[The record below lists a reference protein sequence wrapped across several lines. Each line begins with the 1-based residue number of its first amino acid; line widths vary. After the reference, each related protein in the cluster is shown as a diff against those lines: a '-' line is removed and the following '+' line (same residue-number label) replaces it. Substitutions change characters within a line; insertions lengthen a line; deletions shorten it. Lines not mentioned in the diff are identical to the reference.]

1 MTARAKLRLALA
13 GVVVATLVLASLA
26 WAGINAE
33 LYSASGF
40 VKQYLSAL
48 SRQDAAS
55 ALAMPGVTDGLP
67 PDAPTALLR
76 SSALGELREATVTGT
91 RSAGENTIV
100 SASFVAGGKP
110 ATADFVLKSH
120 GRNFGIFES
129 WAFAERPLS
138 TVAVTVAHGVQFQVG
153 SSGVIDL
160 RTTGAQGVTD
170 WGGTQSFLV
179 LAPMAYV
186 FSLDSTKLA
195 AAPTQVVTTAPGQN
209 GSVTVNV
216 QATPAFS
223 EQVQKELNTYLDE
236 CVTQHVLQ
244 PTGCPFGYQT
254 GNRIV
259 GEPTWTMVDYPIVA
273 VTAGTSSWVVRK
285 AVGRAR
291 ITGEIQSLYDGSVSK
306 LDKVVAFT
314 TNLDITVRP
323 DGSLAMTIVN

>member
-13 GVVVATLVLASLA
+13 GVVVATLVLATA
-26 WAGINAE
+26 TWGILNTQ

-40 VKQYLSAL
+40 VSQYLSAL
-48 SRQDAAS
+48 SRHDAAS
-55 ALAMPGVTDGLP
+55 ALSMPGVTDGLP

-76 SSALGELREATVTGT
+76 SSAFGELREAKVTGT
-91 RSAGENTIV
+91 HSAGENTIV
-100 SASFVAGGKP
+100 STSFVAGGKP
-110 ATADFVLKSH
+110 GTADFTLKTN
-120 GRNFGIFES
+120 GRTFGIFES

-138 TVAVTVAHGVQFQVG
+138 TIAVSVAHGVQFQVG

-160 RTTGAQGVTD
+160 RTTGAPGVTD
-170 WGGTQSFLV
+170 WGGTQGFLV
-179 LAPMAYV
+179 FAPMAYV

-195 AAPTQVVTTAPGQN
+195 ALPTQVITTTPGQH
-209 GSVTVNV
+209 GSVTVDV
-216 QATPAFS
+216 QATTAFS
-223 EQVQKELNTYLDE
+223 EQVQKELNSYLDE

-259 GEPTWTMVDYPIVA
+259 GEPTWTVVDYPVVN

-285 AVGRAR
+285 AVGHVR
-291 ITGEIQSLYDGSVSK
+291 ITGEIQSVYDGTVSK
-306 LDKVVAFT
+306 LDKVIAYV
-314 TNLDITVRP
+314 TNLDIVVRP

>member
-1 MTARAKLRLALA
+1 MTARVKLRLALG
-13 GVVVATLVLASLA
+13 GVVVATLVLATLA

-33 LYSASGF
+33 LYSASAF

-48 SRQDAAS
+48 SRHDAAS
-55 ALAMPGVTDGLP
+55 ALSMPGVTDGLP
-67 PDAPTALLR
+67 PDAPTTLLR
-76 SSALGELREATVTGT
+76 SSALGELRDVTVTGT
-91 RSAGENTIV
+91 HSAGENTIV
-100 SASFVAGGKP
+100 STSFVAGGKSG
-110 ATADFVLKSH
+110 TADFVLKPH

-138 TVAVTVAHGVQFQVG
+138 TIEVVVAHGVQFQVG
-153 SSGVIDL
+153 TSGVIDL

-170 WGGTQSFLV
+170 WGGKQSFLV
-179 LAPMAYV
+179 FAPEDYV
-186 FSLDSTKLA
+186 FSLDTTKLA
-195 AAPTQVVTTAPGQN
+195 ATPTQVITTAPGQS
-209 GSVTVNV
+209 GSITVNV

-259 GEPTWTMVDYPIVA
+259 GEPTWTMVDYP
-273 VTAGTSSWVVRK
+273 VTNVTPGTSTWVVRK
-285 AVGRAR
+285 AVGHAR
-291 ITGEIQSLYDGSVSK
+291 ITGEIQSLYDGSVSR

-314 TNLDITVRP
+314 TNLDIVVRP

>member
-1 MTARAKLRLALA
+1 VTARAKLRLALA
-13 GVVVATLVLASLA
+13 GVVVATLLLATFA
-26 WAGINAE
+26 WAGLNTE
-33 LYSASGF
+33 LYSATGF

-67 PDAPTALLR
+67 HDTPTALLR
-76 SSALGELREATVTGT
+76 SSALGELRNVTVTGT

-100 SASFVAGGKP
+100 STSFVAGGK
-110 ATADFVLKSH
+110 ATSADFVLKPN
-120 GRNFGIFES
+120 GRTFGIFEA

-138 TVAVTVAHGVQFQVG
+138 TIAVTVAHGVQFQVG

-160 RTTGAQGVTD
+160 RTTGAQGITD
-170 WGGTQSFLV
+170 WGGTQSFV
-179 LAPMAYV
+179 VFAPMAYV
-186 FSLDSTKLA
+186 FSLDTTQLA
-195 AAPTQVVTTAPGQN
+195 AAPTQLITTTPGQN

-223 EQVQKELNTYLDE
+223 EAVQKELNSYLDE

-244 PTGCPFGYQT
+244 PSGCPFGYQT

-259 GEPTWTMVDYPIVA
+259 GEPTWTMVDYPVVN

-285 AVGRAR
+285 AVGHVR

-306 LDKVVAFT
+306 LDKLIPFT
-314 TNLDITVRP
+314 TNLDIVVRP
-323 DGSLAMTIVN
+323 DGSLSMTIVN

>member
-1 MTARAKLRLALA
+1 MTARVKLRLALA
-13 GVVVATLVLASLA
+13 GVVVATLMLATLV
-26 WAGINAE
+26 WAGLNTE

-67 PDAPTALLR
+67 QDAPTALLR
-76 SSALGELREATVTGT
+76 SSALGELRDVTVTGT
-91 RSAGENTIV
+91 HSAGENTIV
-100 SASFVAGGKP
+100 STSFVAGGKP
-110 ATADFVLKSH
+110 ATAEFTLKPH
-120 GRNFGIFES
+120 GRTFGIFES

-138 TVAVTVAHGVQFQVG
+138 TISVTVAHGVQFQVG

-170 WGGTQSFLV
+170 WGGTQTFLV
-179 LAPMAYV
+179 FAPMAYA
-186 FSLDSTKLA
+186 FSLDTPKLA
-195 AAPTQVVTTAPGQN
+195 ATPTQVMTTAPGQN

-216 QATPAFS
+216 QATPAFT
-223 EQVQKELNTYLDE
+223 EAVQKELNAYLDE
-236 CVTQHVLQ
+236 CVTQHRLQ

-259 GEPTWTMVDYPIVA
+259 GEPTWTMVDYPVVN
-273 VTAGTSSWVVRK
+273 VTAGTSTWVVRK
-285 AVGRAR
+285 AVGHVR

-306 LDKVVAFT
+306 LDKVIAFT
-314 TNLDITVRP
+314 TNLDIVVRP
-323 DGSLAMTIVN
+323 DGSLSMTIVD